1 MLDCGTVSDSTKNFY
16 DLAAALIA
24 EHWQLHGHLER
35 LPGENLNF
43 RLETPEADRF
53 VLKITIDREAAVP
66 LEEAVLARLLADG
79 VPVPETI
86 PTVEGE
92 PLVETDLFGSPGI
105 ARIQRFLPGQQW
117 RSVGSNRARLTAI
130 GAMVAE
136 IHRALHRFEVEHPDS
151 HRTHTWDLS
160 LVDRYHSTISLFPEL
175 HQRDQLERCLHQYR
189 AIALPKLEDCPQGV
203 LHGDPNDE
211 NFLLEGDAVMGVVD
225 VGDCQ
230 HGALIQD
237 LAISVAYALQAEG
250 ATLED
255 AAILVAGYDQVRALT
270 EVEEEVLYSL
280 AMARLACSALVG
292 ILRREEDAQHETWF
306 SHESTTLQAIAANVE
321 IPPNEARNRLFALCR
336 KARDNPPSV
345 EDLRASRTRLLGPSL
360 SVSYQTPLHI
370 VEGVG
375 PYLFDGEGRPFL
387 DLVNNVCHV
396 GHCHPRVVE
405 AIAQQAA
412 TLNTNTRYL
421 HEKVTQLAERLVAT
435 LPESLDTCFFVNS
448 GSEAN
453 ELALRLARSATG
465 ASDVLV
471 VDGAYHGSTGNAVAM
486 SPYKFNGPGG
496 QGAPDW
502 VHVVPVPDRY
512 RGEFRGTSREV
523 GESYAR
529 QVGEVLHRSSQSN
542 RAVAGLFV
550 EPILSCGGQIPLPDG
565 YLASAFEQ
573 VREAGGVAV
582 ADEVQVGFGRVGRE
596 FWGFELYQ
604 VVPDIVVMGKPIG
617 NGHPLGAVVTTR
629 AIAEAFDNGME
640 YFSTFGGNPVSCAC
654 GLAVLDVIENEGL
667 QQRAEDLGELFL
679 RRLRDLMAEHSLIG
693 DVRGIGLFLGIEFVR
708 DRDTLEPAAT
718 EASLIVDQLRDRG
731 ILLSIDG
738 PLHNVIKIKPP
749 MVIDEG
755 DIEMTIGQLDSVL
768 QSID

>member
-1 MLDCGTVSDSTKNFY
+1 MLDCGTVSDSTKNLY
-16 DLAAALIA
+16 DLAAALVA
-24 EHWQLHGHLER
+24 EHWQLCGSLER

-43 RLETPEADRF
+43 RLETSQGERF
-53 VLKITIDREAAVP
+53 VLKVTIDREAAVP
-66 LEEAVLARLLADG
+66 LEEAVLARLLSAG
-79 VPVPETI
+79 IPVPETM
-86 PTVEGE
+86 PTAGGD
-92 PLVETDLFGSPGI
+92 PFVETELFGSSGI
-105 ARIQRFLPGQQW
+105 ARLQRFLPGQQW
-117 RSVGSNRARLTAI
+117 RSLESNQPRLAAI

-136 IHRALHRFEVEHPDS
+136 MHRALHRFEVEHPDS

-160 LVDRYHSTISLFPEL
+160 MVDRYHSTISLFPEL
-175 HQRDQLERCLHQYR
+175 QQRDRLERCLHQYR
-189 AIALPKLEDCPQGV
+189 AIALPKLADCPHGV

-211 NFLLEGDAVMGVVD
+211 NFLIDGDQVVGVVD

-250 ATLED
+250 ATLEE
-255 AAILVAGYDQVRALT
+255 AAILVAGYDQVRSLNGT
-270 EVEEEVLYSL
+270 EEEVLYPL
-280 AMARLACSALVG
+280 VMARLACSALVG
-292 ILRREEDAQHETWF
+292 VLRREKDAQHETWF
-306 SHESTTLQAIAANVE
+306 SHESTTLQAIASNVE
-321 IPPNEARNRLFALCR
+321 ISPNEARNRLFSLCR
-336 KARDNPPSV
+336 KAGTTAPSV
-345 EDLRASRTRLLGPSL
+345 EELRRSREHLLGPSL
-360 SVSYQTPLHI
+360 SVSYRKPLHI
-370 VEGVG
+370 VKGRG
-375 PYLFDGEGRPFL
+375 AYLFDGEGRPFL

-435 LPESLDTCFFVNS
+435 LPANLDTCFFVNS

-453 ELALRLARSATG
+453 ELALRLARTATG

-471 VDGAYHGSTGNAVAM
+471 VDGAYHGSTGNCVAM
-486 SPYKFNGPGG
+486 SPYKFDGPGG
-496 QGAPDW
+496 LGAPDW

-512 RGEFRGTSREV
+512 RGEFRGTAREV

-529 QVGEVLHRSSQSN
+529 QVGEVLQRVSKN
-542 RAVAGLFV
+542 GRAAAGFFV

-565 YLASAFEQ
+565 YLAAAFDQ
-573 VREAGGVAV
+573 VRAAGGLAI
-582 ADEVQVGFGRVGRE
+582 ADEVQVGFGRVGKE
-596 FWGFELYQ
+596 FWGFELHQ
-604 VVPDIVVMGKPIG
+604 VTPDIVVMGKPIG

-654 GLAVLDVIENEGL
+654 GLAVLDVIESEGL
-667 QQRAEDLGELFL
+667 QRRAEILGELFL
-679 RRLRDLMAEHSLIG
+679 GRLRELMAKYPLIG
-693 DVRGIGLFLGIEFVR
+693 DVRGSGLFLGIEFVR

-718 EASLIVDQLRDRG
+718 EAGQIVDRLRDRG
-731 ILLSIDG
+731 ILLSTDG

-749 MVIDEG
+749 MVLDET
-755 DIEMTIGQLDSVL
+755 DIEMTIGQLESVL